1 MKRTAFILI
10 LLALFAMAM
19 AASAQVVPSA
29 KGSRP
34 SLSAGGLAMAAQP
47 DYENGII
54 TSSSNHLGGMGVFV
68 DYRMSRWVQLEAES
82 RWQIWNQDQS
92 QSIHE
97 NTYAL
102 GLREPIH
109 TFRRITPYGKAM
121 IGFGSG
127 SFLTG
132 RAAMYALGGG
142 ADYRLNK
149 RFSLR
154 ADFEYQ
160 RWRVTPTLH
169 PYAADIGI
177 SYRIF

>member
-1 MKRTAFILI
+1 
-10 LLALFAMAM
+10 MAM

-29 KGSRP
+29 TGSRP

-47 DYENGII
+47 DYKGGQTAEA
-54 TSSSNHLGGMGVFV
+54 SSYYLFGVGGFV
-68 DYRMSRWVQLEAES
+68 DYRMSRWIQLEAEG
-82 RWQIWNQDQS
+82 RWQRWNQYLGIS
-92 QSIHE
+92 E
-97 NTYAL
+97 NTYAI

-109 TFRRITPYGKAM
+109 TFGRVTPYGKAM
-121 IGFGSG
+121 IGFGTG

-132 RAAMYALGGG
+132 RAALYALGGG

-160 RWRVTPTLH
+160 RWRVIPVLH
-169 PYAADIGI
+169 PYAAGIGI
-177 SYRIF
+177 VYRIF

>member
-10 LLALFAMAM
+10 LLALFAMAL

-47 DYENGII
+47 NYA
-54 TSSSNHLGGMGVFV
+54 GGFNAEASPYYLFGVGGFV
-68 DYRMSRWVQLEAES
+68 DYRMSRWVQLEAEG
-82 RWQIWNQDQS
+82 RWQRWNQYN
-92 QSIHE
+92 SISE

-109 TFRRITPYGKAM
+109 TFGRVTPYGKAM
-121 IGFGSG
+121 IGFGTG
-127 SFLTG
+127 SFLDS
-132 RAAMYALGGG
+132 RAALYALGGG

-160 RWRVTPTLH
+160 RWRVAPVLH
-169 PYAADIGI
+169 PYAAGIGI
-177 SYRIF
+177 VYRIF